1 MEQKTKYLYL
11 KKETNWEVGSFWL
24 FFRKF
29 RRDRNLNKLYDAI
42 FHHHI
47 YQLLNSMLYF
57 EGMEVHGRKSSSEM
71 WKGIQVSGNFIHLWC
86 VLSPPLNLLFNLEKY
101 PARSRKR
108 INSRY
113 VYCLYIYITL
123 VDANIES

>member
-71 WKGIQVSGNFIHLWC
+71 GEGIQVCGNFIDPEIYVLISKNILKGRESC
-86 VLSPPLNLLFNLEKY
+86 VFRRDKVPFLSSHST
-101 PARSRKR
+101 SRVTHNPCK
-108 INSRY
+108 
-113 VYCLYIYITL
+113 T
-123 VDANIES
+123 